1 MSTPTLAQAQKL
13 LSLFGGW
20 SSEDVQTLIASGLLG
35 AIRDIGPARLGGL
48 HLDQFRKLLE
58 STPAAIQWRSPS
70 KYWEKFEE
78 WNRRF
83 DLGIPREQV
92 INIGKGLRHQDLYAP
107 ATVCYYSKSGFIADW
122 EVVMDVL
129 RYELSKIKIGLNV
142 GISPTLLRNRQG
154 SEAWVASSAVH
165 SAGVVDLRKYWH
177 PGSQETL
184 EDILSKESYWGS
196 LEILWLLALNL
207 SVFTEMNKGRF
218 PSIFISGLELPG
230 IGIPY
235 IGCTNREAYV
245 GYHPFSRPVGDILVV
260 NSWM

>member
-1 MSTPTLAQAQKL
+1 MTTPTFAQAQKL

-20 SSEDVQTLIASGLLG
+20 SSEDVQALIASGLLG
-35 AIRDIGPARLGGL
+35 SIRDIGPARLGGL
-48 HLDQFRKLLE
+48 HLDRFRALLE
-58 STPAAIQWRSPS
+58 TTPATIQWRSPS

-83 DLGIPREQV
+83 DLGMPSEYV
-92 INIGKGLRHQDLYAP
+92 VNIGKGLQHRDSYAP
-107 ATVCYYSKSGFIADW
+107 ATVCYYSKSGFGADW
-122 EVVMDVL
+122 EIVLDVL
-129 RYELSKIKIGLNV
+129 RYELSKIKMGLNV
-142 GISPTLLRNRQG
+142 GASPVLLRNRGG

-165 SAGVVDLRKYWH
+165 TAGVVDFKRYWH

-184 EDILSKESYWGS
+184 EDVLSKESYWAS

-207 SVFTEMNKGRF
+207 SVFTEMNKGKF

-230 IGIPY
+230 IGVPY
-235 IGCTNREAYV
+235 IGCTDREVYV
-245 GYHPFSRPVGDILVV
+245 SYHPFSTPIGDTLVV

>member
-1 MSTPTLAQAQKL
+1 MTAPTLDQGQKL
-13 LSLFGGW
+13 LSLFKGW
-20 SSEDVQTLIASGLLG
+20 SSEEVQVLIASGLLG
-35 AIRDIGPARLGGL
+35 AIRDIGAARLGGL
-48 HLDQFRKLLE
+48 RLDQFRALLE
-58 STPAAIQWRSPS
+58 STPATIQWRSPS

-78 WNRRF
+78 WNRQF
-83 DLGIPREQV
+83 DLGIPSEHV
-92 INIGKGLRHQDLYAP
+92 INIGKGLQHRDPYAP
-107 ATVCYYSKSGFIADW
+107 ATVCYYSKSGFITDW

-129 RYELSKIKIGLNV
+129 RYELSKIKMGLNV
-142 GISPTLLRNRQG
+142 GVSPTLLRNRQG

-165 SAGVVDLRKYWH
+165 TAGVIDFKKHWN

-184 EDILSKESYWGS
+184 EVVLPKESYWAS

-230 IGIPY
+230 VGVPY
-235 IGCTNREAYV
+235 IGCTKREVYV
-245 GYHPFSRPVGDILVV
+245 SYHPFSRPVGDILVV